1 MAQNCDLIPRRGR
14 SGQHGTHNLCR
25 AKSCWA
31 VCACQAPLSVV
42 PCMHFLLVP
51 FPSCRD
57 LPSSP
62 GHAKAHSRLVCS
74 WRETFSQCRDFCTWL
89 VLKEN
94 KMVMGR
100 RKAAGWKDREKSEL
114 SPKEPFQKPAILGE
128 IYSPTNDHLATNL
141 EDPGQVNKLWH
152 WKLHLIF
159 RFSFFSFF
167 AASWN
172 TLRTPAYWYWCC
184 NSFTSSAHELS
195 QLHAQPATGF
205 TLESLSIP
213 QQNSRELSCPFCR
226 RLGQSFLQRPR
237 DTPKSGSLWYF
248 QIWFRFGYF
257 KV

>member
-1 MAQNCDLIPRRGR
+1 MFLYGTELWSDSQGR
-14 SGQHGTHNLCR
+14 KVWTAWDTQFVQRKVLLSGLCLPGSSLSRATHAFFSLF
-25 AKSCWA
+25 
-31 VCACQAPLSVV
+31 P
-42 PCMHFLLVP
+42 P
-51 FPSCRD
+51 FPSCQD

-62 GHAKAHSRLVCS
+62 VHAKAHIRLARSC
-74 WRETFSQCRDFCTWL
+74 RETFSQCGDFCTCL

-94 KMVMGR
+94 KMVLGR
-100 RKAAGWKDREKSEL
+100 RKAAGWKDREKSGL

-159 RFSFFSFF
+159 RFSFFLFF

-184 NSFTSSAHELS
+184 NSFTSSAHALS

-213 QQNSRELSCPFCR
+213 QQNSQELSCPFCR
-226 RLGQSFLQRPR
+226 CLGQSFLQRPR
-237 DTPKSGSLWYF
+237 DTPK
-248 QIWFRFGYF
+248 
-257 KV
+257 